1 MATVK
6 YVIRAGGVG
15 TRLWP
20 YSRQSKPKQFH
31 AMAGDRT
38 MLQEAV
44 DRLAP
49 VVGIE
54 DIYVSTG
61 RGMEELVR
69 QQVPD
74 LPADQLIVEPALRNT
89 GPAVGLECALLEAR
103 FPGCTVA
110 SLGSDHYI
118 GRPDEFL
125 DMLRAATLAADEYPE
140 YLYTIAVKPT
150 RPETGY
156 GYIHKGDALCEAGGR
171 TVHVATEFTE
181 KPDEARA
188 REWVDSGEYLWNT
201 NMFLWRARTVLD
213 LFARFEPEMY
223 TVLERIGAAA
233 GAATGD
239 GDWRQVVEAE
249 YGGLKAVAVDNA
261 IIEPAPCVATVE
273 GDLNWGDIGSWA
285 ALTDVLETDGAG
297 NLLHGEVVSID
308 ASRVIAYGGRDK
320 VVALVGVE
328 DLVVVDTED
337 ALLVCRRD
345 QAQRVRD
352 VLEKLRGDGRLQR
365 YT

>member
-1 MATVK
+1 MSEVK
-6 YVIRAGGVG
+6 YVVRAGGVG

-20 YSRQSKPKQFH
+20 YSRQSRPKQFH
-31 AMAGDRT
+31 AMTGGRT

-44 DRLAP
+44 ERLEP
-49 VVGIE
+49 VARLE

-74 LPADQLIVEPALRNT
+74 LPEDQLIVEPALRNT

-103 FPGCTVA
+103 YPGCTVA

-118 GRPDEFL
+118 GKPEEFL
-125 DMLRAATLAADEYPE
+125 ALLEAAARAADLHPE
-140 YLYTIAVKPT
+140 YLFTIAVVPT

-156 GYIHKGDALCEAGGR
+156 GYIHKGPVLCEVAGR
-171 TVHVATEFTE
+171 QVFRAVEFTE

-188 REWVDSGEYLWNT
+188 RAWVESGQYLWNT
-201 NMFLWRARTVLD
+201 NMFVWRARTVLD
-213 LFARFEPEMY
+213 LFARLEPEMHA
-223 TVLERIGAAA
+223 VLERIGAAA
-233 GAATGD
+233 GAGGA
-239 GDWRQVVEAE
+239 DWRRVVEAE
-249 YGGLKAVAVDNA
+249 YATLKAVAVDNA
-261 IIEPAPCVATVE
+261 IIEPAPHVAALE

-285 ALTDVLETDGAG
+285 ALTDVLEADGQG
-297 NLLHGEVVSID
+297 NLLRGEVLTID
-308 ASRVIAYGGRDK
+308 CERVIAYGGRDK
-320 VVALVGVE
+320 LVALVGLE
-328 DLVVVDTED
+328 DLVVVDTDD

-345 QAQRVRD
+345 QAQRVREI
-352 VLEKLRGDGRLQR
+352 LERLRGDDRLRR